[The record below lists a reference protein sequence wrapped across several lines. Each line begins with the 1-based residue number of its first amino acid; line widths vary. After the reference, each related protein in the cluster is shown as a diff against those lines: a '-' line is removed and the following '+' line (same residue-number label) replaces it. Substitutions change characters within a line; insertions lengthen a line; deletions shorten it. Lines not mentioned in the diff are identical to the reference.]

1 MSDSTLIKR
10 VFFGRRCNF
19 VPFIFE
25 LIAIISMLGFL
36 NPANDTI
43 FLASV
48 GLLVFDALIVMI
60 LYLKHNKGV

>member
-1 MSDSTLIKR
+1 MSDSTLEITSSPKENS
-10 VFFGRRCNF
+10 FE

-25 LIAIISMLGFL
+25 LIAIFSLIEFL

-48 GLLVFDALIVMI
+48 GLLVFDALIV
-60 LYLKHNKGV
+60 HNKGV